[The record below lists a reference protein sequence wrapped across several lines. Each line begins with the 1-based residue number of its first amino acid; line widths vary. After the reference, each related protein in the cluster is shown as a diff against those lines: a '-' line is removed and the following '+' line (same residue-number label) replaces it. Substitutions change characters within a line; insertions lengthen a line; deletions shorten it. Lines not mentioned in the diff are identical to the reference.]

1 MATNNSASNSVN
13 TSTIVGTY
21 PTYAIMHTVSINNRT
36 IVGSYSTAINGG
48 YVSVSK
54 PQVETVKPWHR
65 WWAWRPVTTIG
76 KKSVW
81 GTWCYRRTVRNWNPA
96 VNDYYEQI
104 EYGDLFDMIS
114 SPAE

>member
-1 MATNNSASNSVN
+1 MGRNPASITPMAPVTPRPTRPAANPN
-13 TSTIVGTY
+13 TSSVGGTAY
-21 PTYAIMHTVSINNRT
+21 GK
-36 IVGSYSTAINGG
+36 VGLNY
-48 YVSVSK
+48 
-54 PQVETVKPWHR
+54 ETVKPWHR